1 LPAEIFSMQGK
12 DHTIRRRLTTSY
24 VTSVVSITLVLFLLG
39 IAGILILHTQKLS
52 KYVKENVGISVYLN
66 EDAREVDI
74 FSLQKSLDAMKF
86 VKETR
91 YITPQKAAEDFQKE
105 LGEEFV
111 EFLGYNPLPSSI
123 DVKLYADYANPD
135 SFARVSKIFLTYPL
149 VADVAYQKDLIFDI
163 NNNIRII
170 SAAIFA
176 FCILLFII
184 AITLINN
191 TIRLTVYSKRF
202 IIRTMQLVGAFP
214 SLIRRP
220 FIMRGI
226 TQGFIAAVLAI
237 ILLIITLYIMEKQLD
252 DLFSFQDYQ
261 ILGIVFG
268 LILLIGLLIAW
279 ISTLFS
285 VNKYLKMK
293 TDNLYT

>member
-1 LPAEIFSMQGK
+1 MPSEFLIMQGK

-39 IAGILILHTQKLS
+39 IVGILILHTKKLS
-52 KYVKENVGISVYLN
+52 TYVKENVGISVYLT

-74 FSLQKSLDAMKF
+74 FSFQKTLDAMKY

-91 YITPQKAAEDFQKE
+91 FITPQKAAEDFQKE
-105 LGEEFV
+105 LGEDFV
-111 EFLGYNPLPSSI
+111 DFLGYNPLPSSI

-135 SFARVSKIFLTYPL
+135 SFAMISKIFMKYPL
-149 VADVAYQKDLIFDI
+149 VADVSYQKDLIFDI
-163 NNNIRII
+163 NNNIRKI
-170 SAAIFA
+170 SAAIFV

-184 AITLINN
+184 AVTLINN

-220 FIMRGI
+220 FIIRGI
-226 TQGFIAAVLAI
+226 TQGFIAAVFAI
-237 ILLIITLYIMEKQLD
+237 VLLVIALYIAEKQLA
-252 DLFSFQDYQ
+252 DLFSFQDYR
-261 ILGIVFG
+261 ILGLVFG
-268 LILLIGLLIAW
+268 IILLLGLLIAW

-293 TDNLYT
+293 TDHLYN